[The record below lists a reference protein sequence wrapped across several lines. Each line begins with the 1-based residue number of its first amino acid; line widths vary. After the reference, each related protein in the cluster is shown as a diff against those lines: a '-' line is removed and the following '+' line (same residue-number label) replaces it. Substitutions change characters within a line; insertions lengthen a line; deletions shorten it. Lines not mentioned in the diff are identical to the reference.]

1 MPGSQTRTCGP
12 QPVIVKDLEPEA
24 PLILASPFISALVF
38 ENTASDARDHCA
50 NERNFLSWL
59 RLSIYMCIVSI
70 AIILSFQLKTEPSLV
85 ERRMAL
91 PLGLIFWA
99 LSLVCLGAGLC
110 NYLKTIEKYS
120 KRAAIVQ
127 SGAKTQMIFIIV
139 SVVIVGACVIFIT
152 TNAQR

>member
-1 MPGSQTRTCGP
+1 MTL
-12 QPVIVKDLEPEA
+12 D
-24 PLILASPFISALVF
+24 
-38 ENTASDARDHCA
+38 
-50 NERNFLSWL
+50 FLSWL

-110 NYLKTIEKYS
+110 NYLKTLVLRTPEDE
-120 KRAAIVQ
+120 
-127 SGAKTQMIFIIV
+127 
-139 SVVIVGACVIFIT
+139 
-152 TNAQR
+152 QREIDSTE